1 MENSLYKQLIAPFI
15 SLFTSLST
23 LICCA
28 LPALLVTLGMG
39 ASLAGL
45 ISVLPWI
52 TILSIYKLYIFIIA
66 GLILMLSFGLFWR
79 ERNSPCPVDES
90 LGSLCLKLRRFNL
103 IILIFSSVIYFVG
116 FFFSFWASKIL

>member
-1 MENSLYKQLIAPFI
+1 MENSHKQLIAPFI

-23 LICCA
+23 LIVR

-52 TILSIYKLYIFIIA
+52 TILSI
-66 GLILMLSFGLFWR
+66 
-79 ERNSPCPVDES
+79 
-90 LGSLCLKLRRFNL
+90 
-103 IILIFSSVIYFVG
+103 
-116 FFFSFWASKIL
+116 